1 MNYIKKRPNGKY
13 KYETSG
19 TLILTTRRLTFSYV
33 DKQGE
38 FWDDRKKNGRK
49 FDY

>member
-1 MNYIKKRPNGKY
+1 MERIEKFYEEIGKIIKD
-13 KYETSG
+13 
-19 TLILTTRRLTFSYV
+19 LTFSYV

-38 FWDDRKKNGRK
+38 LWDDRKMNGRK